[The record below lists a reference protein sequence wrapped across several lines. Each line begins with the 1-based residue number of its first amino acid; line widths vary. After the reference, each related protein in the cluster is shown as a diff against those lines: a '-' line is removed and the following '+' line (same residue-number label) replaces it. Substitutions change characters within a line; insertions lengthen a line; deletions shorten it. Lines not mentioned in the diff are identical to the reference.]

1 MLFLLFYKIDKISSQ
16 KYKKIK
22 HNLILNRYFDNIIK
36 SYCTQKKTHLTFF
49 NKKVIIEKETSPN
62 LKKKMKELRYLD
74 KYFIKYKFS
83 FSLGILITII
93 AQIFSLFTP
102 KLISS
107 SLEAIEKFDKLS
119 SVEKSSTMVIG
130 QYREELIHNVLLII
144 ATTIIAG
151 FLTFLMRQT
160 LIVMSR
166 HIEFDL
172 KNEVFRQYEN
182 LSQNFYKQ
190 NRTGD
195 LMNRI
200 SEDVSKVRMY
210 VGPAVMYTINTF
222 IRFAIVIAYMYN
234 VSPRLTLYTLLPL
247 PILSYAIFKLSSEIN
262 IRSTVFQQY
271 LSKVSSFTQEIF
283 SGIRVIKAYSLEN
296 QQQNNLISLAEESKS
311 KSLSLARV
319 QSLFGPL
326 MLALI
331 GISNLVLIYF
341 GGMLYINGTIKS
353 IGTIAEFILYVNML
367 TWPVASLG
375 WVSSMVQEAEASQKR
390 LNEFLKIVPDIQNNN
405 PSSSTVDGT
414 ISFENVSYTYEDTN
428 IEALKNISFT
438 VKKGE
443 TLAILGKTGSGKST
457 LLSLISRMYD
467 VTEGQVKID
476 GKEIS
481 QLNLFDLRNSIGIV
495 PQDAFLFSDSI
506 KNNIKFGKENATD
519 DEVIAAAKSAVV
531 HDNIEG
537 FNKGYDTILG
547 ERGITLSGGQKQ
559 RVSIARAII
568 KKPEILLFDDCLSA
582 VDTET
587 EEAIL
592 NNLFEICKDKTT
604 IIVSHRVSS
613 AKNADK
619 IIILENGKIIQQG
632 FHNQLINENGYYSAL
647 YLKQLSEKEL
657 L

>member
-1 MLFLLFYKIDKISSQ
+1 
-16 KYKKIK
+16 
-22 HNLILNRYFDNIIK
+22 
-36 SYCTQKKTHLTFF
+36 
-49 NKKVIIEKETSPN
+49 
-62 LKKKMKELRYLD
+62 MKELRYLD
-74 KYFIKYKFS
+74 KYFIKYKYS
-83 FSLGILITII
+83 FLLGIVTTII

-102 KLISS
+102 KLISE
-107 SLEAIEKFDKLS
+107 SLGAIERFDKLS
-119 SVEKSSTMVIG
+119 SKEKSSEIVLSFFKN
-130 QYREELIHNVLLII
+130 ELIENILLII
-144 ATTIIAG
+144 GTTIVAG

-222 IRFAIVIAYMYN
+222 IRFAIVIGYMYN
-234 VSPRLTLYTLLPL
+234 VSPRLTFYTILPL

-271 LSKVSSFTQEIF
+271 LSKVSSFSQEIF

-296 QQQNNLISLAEESKS
+296 QHQNNMIDLANESKS
-311 KSLSLARV
+311 KSLNLAKV

-331 GISNLVLIYF
+331 GISNLIVIYF
-341 GGMLYINGTIKS
+341 GGLMYMDGTIKS

-390 LNEFLKIVPDIQNNN
+390 LNEFLKIEPEIVNKNTEHSVIE
-405 PSSSTVDGT
+405 GA
-414 ISFENVSYTYEDTN
+414 IAFKNVSYTYEDTN
-428 IEALKNISFT
+428 IKALQDISFT

-457 LLSLISRMYD
+457 ILSLISRLYD
-467 VTEGQVKID
+467 VSEGQITVD
-476 GKEIS
+476 GTLIKD
-481 QLNLFDLRNSIGIV
+481 LNVYDLRNSIGIV

-506 KNNIKFGKENATD
+506 KNNIKFGKENATNA
-519 DEVIAAAKSAVV
+519 EVEAAAKSAVV
-531 HDNIEG
+531 HDNIIG
-537 FNKGYDTILG
+537 FNKKYETILG

-568 KKPEILLFDDCLSA
+568 KDPEILLFDDCLSA

-592 NNLFEICKDKTT
+592 NNLNEICKNKTT
-604 IIVSHRVSS
+604 IIVSHRISS
-613 AKNADK
+613 AKNADRIL
-619 IIILENGKIIQQG
+619 IIENGRIIQQG
-632 FHNQLINENGYYSAL
+632 SHNQLINEEGYYASL

>member
-1 MLFLLFYKIDKISSQ
+1 
-16 KYKKIK
+16 
-22 HNLILNRYFDNIIK
+22 
-36 SYCTQKKTHLTFF
+36 
-49 NKKVIIEKETSPN
+49 
-62 LKKKMKELRYLD
+62 MKELQYLN
-74 KYFIKYKFS
+74 KYFVKYKYS
-83 FSLGILITII
+83 FLIGIVTTIV

-102 KLISS
+102 KLISKSFKAIEDFSKQSSIDS
-107 SLEAIEKFDKLS
+107 SLIQK
-119 SVEKSSTMVIG
+119 
-130 QYREELIHNVLLII
+130 ELIHNILLII

-200 SEDVSKVRMY
+200 SEDVGKVRMY

-222 IRFAIVIAYMYN
+222 IRFAIVIVYMYN

-262 IRSTVFQQY
+262 KRSTVFQQY

-296 QQQNNLISLAEESKS
+296 QHQKNMEELSLESKA
-311 KSLSLARV
+311 KSMNLAKV
-319 QSLFGPL
+319 QALFGPL

-331 GISNLVLIYF
+331 GVSNLVVIYF
-341 GGMLYINGTIKS
+341 GGVLYINGSIKS

-390 LNEFLKIVPDIQNNN
+390 INEFLKIKPDIQNNRQEH
-405 PSSSTVDGT
+405 SEIQGA
-414 ISFENVSYTYEDTN
+414 IEFKNVSFTYDDTH
-428 IEALKNISFT
+428 IKALQNISFT
-438 VKKGE
+438 IHKGE
-443 TLAILGKTGSGKST
+443 TLAILGKTGSGKSSI
-457 LLSLISRMYD
+457 LALISRLYD
-467 VTEGQVKID
+467 VTD
-476 GKEIS
+476 GTILVDGTAIHEV
-481 QLNLFDLRNSIGIV
+481 NLFDLRNSIGIV
-495 PQDAFLFSDSI
+495 PQDAFLFSDTI
-506 KNNIKFGKENATD
+506 KNNIKFGKETATD
-519 DEVIAAAKSAVV
+519 NEVIDAAKKAVV
-531 HDNIEG
+531 HDNIIN
-537 FNKGYDTILG
+537 FNLEYETILG

-568 KKPEILLFDDCLSA
+568 KDAPILLLDDCLSA

-587 EEAIL
+587 EETIL
-592 NNLFEICKDKTT
+592 NNLLEFCKNKTT

-619 IIILENGKIIQQG
+619 IIILDEGKIIEQG
-632 FHNQLINENGYYSAL
+632 THNQLLNQNGYYATL

-657 L
+657 T

>member
-1 MLFLLFYKIDKISSQ
+1 
-16 KYKKIK
+16 
-22 HNLILNRYFDNIIK
+22 
-36 SYCTQKKTHLTFF
+36 
-49 NKKVIIEKETSPN
+49 
-62 LKKKMKELRYLD
+62 MKELRYLN
-74 KYFIKYKFS
+74 KYFVKYKYS
-83 FSLGILITII
+83 FLLGIIFTII
-93 AQIFSLFTP
+93 AQIFMLFTP
-102 KLISS
+102 KLISKS
-107 SLEAIEKFDKLS
+107 FKLIEAFAKDKTVS
-119 SVEKSSTMVIG
+119 KSVIH
-130 QYREELIHNVLLII
+130 EELISNILLII

-172 KNEVFRQYEN
+172 KNEVFRQYEH

-222 IRFAIVIAYMYN
+222 IRFAIVIVYMYN
-234 VSPRLTLYTLLPL
+234 VSPKLTLYTLLPL
-247 PILSYAIFKLSSEIN
+247 PILSFAIFKLSSEIN
-262 IRSTVFQQY
+262 VRSTIFQQY
-271 LSKVSSFTQEIF
+271 LSKVSSFSQEIF
-283 SGIRVIKAYSLEN
+283 SGIRVIKAYSLED
-296 QQQNNLISLAEESKS
+296 QHQNNMVSLANESKS
-311 KSLSLARV
+311 KSLNLAKV

-331 GISNLVLIYF
+331 GISNLVVIYF
-341 GGMLYINGTIKS
+341 GGLMYISGTIKS

-390 LNEFLKIVPDIQNNN
+390 LNEFLKIEPEIKNKNLNKSVIKG
-405 PSSSTVDGT
+405 S

-428 IEALKNISFT
+428 IKALQNISFT

-457 LLSLISRMYD
+457 ILSLISRMYD
-467 VTEGQVKID
+467 VTEGKITID
-476 GKEIS
+476 GHEIS
-481 QLNLFDLRNSIGIV
+481 TINLFDLRNSIGIV

-506 KNNIKFGKENATD
+506 KNNIMFGKENATD
-519 DEVIAAAKSAVV
+519 EEVFSASKSAVV
-531 HDNIEG
+531 HDNIMG
-537 FNKGYDTILG
+537 FNKQYETVLG

-568 KKPEILLFDDCLSA
+568 KNPPILLFDDCLSA

-592 NNLFEICKDKTT
+592 NNLYEICKDKTT
-604 IIVSHRVSS
+604 IIVSHRISS
-613 AKNADK
+613 AKNADRV
-619 IIILENGKIIQQG
+619 IIIDKGQIIQQG
-632 FHNQLINENGYYSAL
+632 SHNQLINQEGYYAAL
-647 YLKQLSEKEL
+647 YLKQLSEKEML
-657 L
+657 

>member
-1 MLFLLFYKIDKISSQ
+1 
-16 KYKKIK
+16 
-22 HNLILNRYFDNIIK
+22 
-36 SYCTQKKTHLTFF
+36 
-49 NKKVIIEKETSPN
+49 
-62 LKKKMKELRYLD
+62 MKELLYLN
-74 KYFIKYKFS
+74 KYFVKYKFS
-83 FSLGILITII
+83 FLLGIIITIV

-102 KLISS
+102 KLISKS
-107 SLEAIEKFDKLS
+107 FKAIEDFAKDETIS
-119 SVEKSSTMVIG
+119 KSFIR
-130 QYREELIHNVLLII
+130 QELISDILLII
-144 ATTIIAG
+144 ATTVIAG

-210 VGPAVMYTINTF
+210 VGPAVMYTINTV
-222 IRFAIVIAYMYN
+222 IRFAIVIVYMFN
-234 VSPRLTLYTLLPL
+234 VSPLLTLYTLLPL
-247 PILSYAIFKLSSEIN
+247 PILSYAIFRISSEIN

-296 QQQNNLISLAEESKS
+296 QHQNNMVELAEESKS
-311 KSLSLARV
+311 KSLSLARI
-319 QSLFGPL
+319 QALFGPL
-326 MLALI
+326 MMALI
-331 GISNLVLIYF
+331 GISNLVVIYF
-341 GGMLYINGTIKS
+341 GGLMYINGTIKS

-390 LNEFLKIVPDIQNNN
+390 INEFLKIVPEIQNNN
-405 PSSSTVDGT
+405 PERSIIEGT
-414 ISFENVSYTYEDTN
+414 IAFENVSYTYEDTN
-428 IEALKNISFT
+428 IKALENVTFT
-438 VKKGE
+438 VHKGE

-457 LLSLISRMYD
+457 IISLISRLYD
-467 VTEGQVKID
+467 VTDGHITID
-476 GKEIS
+476 GKEIGS
-481 QLNLFDLRNSIGIV
+481 LNLFDLRNSIGIV

-519 DEVIAAAKSAVV
+519 EEVQAAAKSAVV
-531 HDNIEG
+531 HDNIMG
-537 FNKGYDTILG
+537 FNKQYETILG

-568 KKPEILLFDDCLSA
+568 KNPEILLFDDCLSA

-592 NNLFEICKDKTT
+592 NNLQAICENKTT

-613 AKNADK
+613 AKNADR
-619 IIILENGKIIQQG
+619 IIILDEGRIVEQG
-632 FHNQLINENGYYSAL
+632 SHNQLINEDGYYAAL

>member
-1 MLFLLFYKIDKISSQ
+1 
-16 KYKKIK
+16 
-22 HNLILNRYFDNIIK
+22 
-36 SYCTQKKTHLTFF
+36 
-49 NKKVIIEKETSPN
+49 
-62 LKKKMKELRYLD
+62 MKELRYLN
-74 KYFIKYKFS
+74 KYFIKYKYS

-102 KLISS
+102 KLISR
-107 SLEAIEKFDKLS
+107 SLSAIEKFDKLPKADQVS
-119 SVEKSSTMVIG
+119 KTIIASYH
-130 QYREELIHNVLLII
+130 QDLIHNVLLII
-144 ATTIIAG
+144 ATTIVAG

-172 KNEVFRQYEN
+172 KNEVFKQYEN

-222 IRFAIVIAYMYN
+222 IRFAIVIIYMYS
-234 VSPRLTLYTLLPL
+234 VSPLLTLYTILPL
-247 PILSYAIFKLSSEIN
+247 PILSYCIFKLSSAIN
-262 IRSTVFQQY
+262 KKSTIFQQY
-271 LSKVSSFTQEIF
+271 LSKVSSFSQEIF

-296 QQQNNLISLAEESKS
+296 QHQNNMVALADESKK
-311 KSLSLARV
+311 KSLDLAKV

-326 MLALI
+326 MIALI
-331 GISNLVLIYF
+331 GISNLVVIYF
-341 GGMLYINGTIKS
+341 GGVMYINGTIQS

-390 LNEFLKIVPDIQNNN
+390 LNEFLKIEPEIKNNNQNPSDIQG
-405 PSSSTVDGT
+405 S

-428 IEALKNISFT
+428 IEALKNVTFT

-457 LLSLISRMYD
+457 ILSLISRLYD
-467 VTEGQVKID
+467 VTQGKIAID
-476 GKEIS
+476 QHEIS
-481 QLNLFDLRNSIGIV
+481 TLNLNDLRNNIGIV
-495 PQDAFLFSDSI
+495 PQDAFLFSDTI
-506 KNNIKFGKENATD
+506 KNNIKFGNQNATD
-519 DEVIAAAKSAVV
+519 EEVVKAAQNAVV
-531 HDNIEG
+531 HDNIIA
-537 FNKGYDTILG
+537 FNKQYDTVLG

-568 KKPEILLFDDCLSA
+568 KNPAILLFDDCLSA

-587 EEAIL
+587 EETIL

-619 IIILENGKIIQQG
+619 IIILEDGKIIQQG
-632 FHNQLINENGYYSAL
+632 SHNQLINQEGYYSSL

>member
-1 MLFLLFYKIDKISSQ
+1 
-16 KYKKIK
+16 
-22 HNLILNRYFDNIIK
+22 
-36 SYCTQKKTHLTFF
+36 
-49 NKKVIIEKETSPN
+49 
-62 LKKKMKELRYLD
+62 MKELLYLN
-74 KYFIKYKFS
+74 KYFVKYKYRFL
-83 FSLGILITII
+83 LGIVFTII
-93 AQIFSLFTP
+93 AQIFMLFTP
-102 KLISS
+102 KLISKS
-107 SLEAIEKFDKLS
+107 FKVIETFSKDKS
-119 SVEKSSTMVIG
+119 IATSVIR
-130 QYREELIHNVLLII
+130 QELISNILLII

-182 LSQNFYKQ
+182 LSQNFYKK

-210 VGPAVMYTINTF
+210 VGPAVMYTINTV
-222 IRFAIVIAYMYN
+222 IRFTIVIVYMYN
-234 VSPRLTLYTLLPL
+234 VSPRLTLYTILPL
-247 PILSYAIFKLSSEIN
+247 PLLSYGIFKLSSEIN
-262 IRSTVFQQY
+262 KRSTIFQQY

-283 SGIRVIKAYSLEN
+283 SGIRVIKAYSLED
-296 QQQNNLISLAEESKS
+296 QHQNNMVNLAKESKQ
-311 KSLSLARV
+311 KSLNLAKV

-331 GISNLVLIYF
+331 GISNLVVIYF
-341 GGMLYINGTIKS
+341 GGLMYIDGTIKS

-390 LNEFLKIVPDIQNNN
+390 LNEFLKIEPEITNKN
-405 PSSSTVDGT
+405 PEKSIINGS

-428 IEALKNISFT
+428 IKAIKNISFT

-457 LLSLISRMYD
+457 VLSLISRMYD
-467 VTEGQVKID
+467 VTEGKITID
-476 GKEIS
+476 NKEIS
-481 QLNLFDLRNSIGIV
+481 SLNLFDLRNNIGIV

-506 KNNIKFGKENATD
+506 KNNIKFGKEDASM
-519 DEVIAAAKSAVV
+519 DEVIAAAKNAVV
-531 HDNIEG
+531 HDNIIG
-537 FNKGYDTILG
+537 FNKQYDTVLG

-568 KKPEILLFDDCLSA
+568 KNPPILLFDDCLSA

-592 NNLFEICKDKTT
+592 NNLNEICKDKTT

-619 IIILENGKIIQQG
+619 IMILEDGKIIQQG
-632 FHNQLINENGYYSAL
+632 SHNQLINEEGYYASL

-657 L
+657 M

>member
-1 MLFLLFYKIDKISSQ
+1 
-16 KYKKIK
+16 
-22 HNLILNRYFDNIIK
+22 
-36 SYCTQKKTHLTFF
+36 
-49 NKKVIIEKETSPN
+49 
-62 LKKKMKELRYLD
+62 MKELSYLN
-74 KYFIKYKFS
+74 KYFIKYKYS

-102 KLISS
+102 KLISK
-107 SLEAIEKFDKLS
+107 SLNAIEKFDKLPQS
-119 SVEKSSTMVIG
+119 EQTSQAVIDT
-130 QYREELIHNVLLII
+130 YRDGLIHNVLLII
-144 ATTIIAG
+144 ATTIVAG

-222 IRFAIVIAYMYN
+222 IRFAIVIIYMYN
-234 VSPRLTLYTLLPL
+234 VSPLLTLYTILPL
-247 PILSYAIFKLSSEIN
+247 PILSYCIFKLSSEIN
-262 IRSTVFQQY
+262 KRSTTFQQY
-271 LSKVSSFTQEIF
+271 LSKVSSFSQEIF
-283 SGIRVIKAYSLEN
+283 SGIRVIKANSLEN
-296 QQQNNLISLAEESKS
+296 QHQNNMVALADESKK
-311 KSLSLARV
+311 KSLDLAKV

-326 MLALI
+326 MIALI
-331 GISNLVLIYF
+331 GISNLVVIYF
-341 GGMLYINGTIKS
+341 GGVMYINGTIAN

-390 LNEFLKIVPDIQNNN
+390 LNEFLKIEPEIKNNNEKSSDIQG
-405 PSSSTVDGT
+405 S
-414 ISFENVSYTYEDTN
+414 IAFENVSYTYQDTN
-428 IEALKNISFT
+428 IEALKNVTFT

-457 LLSLISRMYD
+457 ILSLISRLYD
-467 VTEGQVKID
+467 VTSGRITID
-476 GKEIS
+476 GNEIS
-481 QLNLFDLRNSIGIV
+481 TLNLNDLRNNIGIV
-495 PQDAFLFSDSI
+495 PQDAFLFSDTI
-506 KNNIKFGKENATD
+506 KNNIKFGNQNATD
-519 DEVIAAAKSAVV
+519 EEVIEAAKNAVV
-531 HDNIEG
+531 HDNITA
-537 FNKGYDTILG
+537 FNKQYDTILG

-568 KKPEILLFDDCLSA
+568 KKPAILLFDDCLSA

-587 EEAIL
+587 EETIL

-619 IIILENGKIIQQG
+619 IIILEDGRIIQQG
-632 FHNQLINENGYYSAL
+632 SHNQLINQEGYYASL